1 MVTLHELDFPPL
13 RVTDLQS
20 GGGGNTHNLWSFL
33 KVTLLR
39 LTIISRVLYF

>member
-20 GGGGNTHNLWSFL
+20 AGGGNTHNWYPM